1 MAEEPK
7 KLRSIKELLSLF
19 KPGGLEKLL
28 LKMKSKKQGFEI
40 EGQLG
45 KINAATM
52 LEEYNPEIGG
62 YENTTDTMFDVLD
75 SLKTEKAETDS
86 LLQILEQ
93 DVFEGSNVETESD
106 IDLDSSDVVK
116 DFVFGMLG
124 GTKAKALMNVSA
136 KLGLKKGAS
145 KGLENILKESD
156 INRLNTAFGKKNFF
170 NILRGL
176 EKGLID
182 PTSNAYKRALRYKK
196 VYDELF

>member
-1 MAEEPK
+1 MADEPK

-28 LKMKSKKQGFEI
+28 LRMKSKKQGFEI

-106 IDLDSSDVVK
+106 IDLDSSEDK
-116 DFVFGMLG
+116 EMFKKWGLYN
-124 GTKAKALMNVSA
+124 L
-136 KLGLKKGAS
+136 KLLLDS
-145 KGLENILKESD
+145 YEEELNPGLETPNIQ
-156 INRLNTAFGKKNFF
+156 
-170 NILRGL
+170 
-176 EKGLID
+176 D
-182 PTSNAYKRALRYKK
+182 PT
-196 VYDELF
+196 